1 MRYLLE
7 KKEDM
12 VNESEIRE
20 MVNEELTRSDVRSI
34 INSRIE
40 EYIEGRDFKKKVST
54 IAADVIDE
62 LLTNFWQRKGFWK
75 SMLRH

>member
-1 MRYLLE
+1 
-7 KKEDM
+7 M

-20 MVNEELTRSDVRSI
+20 MVNEELTRNDVRSI